1 MNATEELLKKVYD
14 TIRLVPAYDS
24 KTDYNLFRTL
34 EISGK
39 EVLMCRFLADLL
51 NPEGDHGCGI
61 LFLKTFLEEVLQEK
75 RMSDSLLAHTII
87 TKEYVIDKERR
98 IDLVIRNADFFI
110 PMEVKIY
117 AGEQEGQC
125 FDYFERAKN
134 SKMVY
139 LTRFGNQP
147 SPYSRRQRS
156 GNGILP
162 LSQIQ
167 CISWSKDVCNWLER
181 RLGNLPRPIEE
192 AVLQYL
198 DAIHS
203 ISDGRKRKIM
213 EKTMDVLYVS
223 PDYFAAGLEIE
234 RSMKQVKLR
243 LIRLLFDDFKEAM
256 EPLTK
261 KYGLELETDAK
272 YYSYENPKHDRF
284 YDCYST
290 YPGLNYVVKQ
300 VKFQKESLQMW
311 FRFEIE
317 QNLFAGFSLF
327 DTEAEPQDGYLK
339 GYQVNDIT
347 EKLVNEAAVYLD
359 REIIV
364 PENWW
369 FAWNYSNGKRSY
381 QEREV
386 PDFKA
391 MNECAVSLVD
401 PARRKCYVREAVAG
415 FEQSLLAKL
424 YLSRE
429 DSHLL

>member
-1 MNATEELLKKVYD
+1 MSAIEELLKKVYD
-14 TIRLVPAYDS
+14 TTQSIPVYHS
-24 KTDYNLFRTL
+24 KTSYNLFETL

-51 NPEGDHGCGI
+51 NPEGSHGCGI

-75 RMSDSLLAHTII
+75 RMPDSLLSHTIV
-87 TKEYVIDKERR
+87 TKEYVIDKDRR
-98 IDLVIRNADFFI
+98 IDLVIQNADFFI

-125 FDYFERAKN
+125 FDYFEHAKN

-139 LTRFGNQP
+139 LTRFGDTP
-147 SPYSRRQRS
+147 SLYSRKQRGGS
-156 GNGILP
+156 GILS

-167 CISWSKDVCNWLER
+167 CISWSEDISGWLDR
-181 RLGNLPRPIEE
+181 RLGSLPQPVEE
-192 AVLQYL
+192 AVQQYL
-198 DAIHS
+198 DTIHRV
-203 ISDGRKRKIM
+203 SDGRKRKKMEKIM
-213 EKTMDVLYVS
+213 EVLHES

-234 RSMKQVKLR
+234 RTMKQAKIK
-243 LIRLLFDDFKEAM
+243 LIRMVFDDFKEAM

-300 VKFQKESLQMW
+300 AKFQKESLQMW
-311 FRFEIE
+311 FRIEIE

-327 DTEAEPQDGYLK
+327 DIEAEPQDGYSK
-339 GYQVNDIT
+339 GYQVNEIT
-347 EKLVNEAAVYLD
+347 EGLINEAAKYLD

-381 QEREV
+381 QEQEV

-391 MNECAVSLVD
+391 INDCAVSLVD
-401 PARRKCYVREAVAG
+401 PETRKEYVKDAVAG

-424 YLSRE
+424 SVQDQTTR
-429 DSHLL
+429 

>member
-1 MNATEELLKKVYD
+1 MNVTEELLKKVYD
-14 TIRLVPAYDS
+14 TLRFVPAYDS

-147 SPYSRRQRS
+147 SLYSRRQRS

-167 CISWSKDVCNWLER
+167 CISWSKDVCDWLER
-181 RLGNLPRPIEE
+181 RLGNLPQPIEE

-213 EKTMDVLYVS
+213 EKTMDILYES

-234 RSMKQVKLR
+234 QSMKQAKLR

-327 DTEAEPQDGYLK
+327 DIEAEPQDGYLK

>member
-147 SPYSRRQRS
+147 SLYSRRQRS

-167 CISWSKDVCNWLER
+167 CISWSKDVCDWLER
-181 RLGNLPRPIEE
+181 RLGNLPQPIEE

-213 EKTMDVLYVS
+213 EKTMDVLYES

-347 EKLVNEAAVYLD
+347 EKLINEAAVYLD

-424 YLSRE
+424 YPSRE

>member
-213 EKTMDVLYVS
+213 EKTMDVLYES

-327 DTEAEPQDGYLK
+327 DTEAEPEDGYLK

>member
-1 MNATEELLKKVYD
+1 MSAIEELLKKVYD
-14 TIRLVPAYDS
+14 TTQSIPVYHS
-24 KTDYNLFRTL
+24 KTSYNLFETL

-51 NPEGDHGCGI
+51 NPEGSHGCGI

-75 RMSDSLLAHTII
+75 RMPDSLLSHTIV
-87 TKEYVIDKERR
+87 TKEYVIDKDRR
-98 IDLVIRNADFFI
+98 IDLVIQNADFFI

-125 FDYFERAKN
+125 FDYFEHAKN

-139 LTRFGNQP
+139 LTRFGDTP
-147 SPYSRRQRS
+147 SLYSRKQRGGS
-156 GNGILP
+156 GILS

-167 CISWSKDVCNWLER
+167 CISWSEDISGWLDR
-181 RLGNLPRPIEE
+181 RLGSLPQPVEE
-192 AVLQYL
+192 AVQQYL
-198 DAIHS
+198 DTIHRV
-203 ISDGRKRKIM
+203 SDGRKRKKMEKIM
-213 EKTMDVLYVS
+213 EVLHES

-234 RSMKQVKLR
+234 RTMKQAKIK
-243 LIRLLFDDFKEAM
+243 LIRMVFDDFKEAM
-256 EPLTK
+256 EPLAK

-300 VKFQKESLQMW
+300 AKFQKKSLQMW
-311 FRFEIE
+311 FRIEIE

-327 DTEAEPQDGYLK
+327 DMEAEPQDGYSK
-339 GYQVNDIT
+339 GYQVNEIT
-347 EKLVNEAAVYLD
+347 EGLINEAAKYLD

-381 QEREV
+381 QEQEV

-391 MNECAVSLVD
+391 INDCAVSLVD
-401 PARRKCYVREAVAG
+401 PETRKEYVKEAVAG

-424 YLSRE
+424 SVQDQTTR
-429 DSHLL
+429 

>member
-1 MNATEELLKKVYD
+1 MSAIEELLKKVYD
-14 TIRLVPAYDS
+14 TTQSIPVYHS
-24 KTDYNLFRTL
+24 KTSYNLFETL

-51 NPEGDHGCGI
+51 NPEGSHGCGI

-75 RMSDSLLAHTII
+75 RMPDSLLSHTIV
-87 TKEYVIDKERR
+87 TKEYVIDKDRR
-98 IDLVIRNADFFI
+98 IDLVIQNADFFI

-125 FDYFERAKN
+125 FDYFEHAKN

-139 LTRFGNQP
+139 LTRFGDTP
-147 SPYSRRQRS
+147 SLYSRKQRGGS
-156 GNGILP
+156 GILS

-167 CISWSKDVCNWLER
+167 CISWSEDISGWLDR
-181 RLGNLPRPIEE
+181 RLGSLPQPVEE
-192 AVLQYL
+192 AVQQYL
-198 DAIHS
+198 DTIHRV
-203 ISDGRKRKIM
+203 SDGRKRKKMEKIM
-213 EKTMDVLYVS
+213 EVLHES
-223 PDYFAAGLEIE
+223 PDYFATGLEIE
-234 RSMKQVKLR
+234 RTMKQAKIK
-243 LIRLLFDDFKEAM
+243 LIRMVFDDFKEAM

-300 VKFQKESLQMW
+300 AKFQKESLQMW
-311 FRFEIE
+311 FRIEIE

-327 DTEAEPQDGYLK
+327 DMEAEPQDGYSK
-339 GYQVNDIT
+339 GYQVNEIT
-347 EKLVNEAAVYLD
+347 EGLIKEAAKYLD

-381 QEREV
+381 QEQEV

-391 MNECAVSLVD
+391 MNDCAVSLVD
-401 PARRKCYVREAVAG
+401 PETRKEYVKEAVAG

-424 YLSRE
+424 SVQDQTTR
-429 DSHLL
+429 

>member
-1 MNATEELLKKVYD
+1 MSAIEELLKKVYD
-14 TIRLVPAYDS
+14 TTQSIPVYHS
-24 KTDYNLFRTL
+24 KTSYNLFETL

-51 NPEGDHGCGI
+51 NPEGSHGCGI

-75 RMSDSLLAHTII
+75 RMPDSLLSHTIV
-87 TKEYVIDKERR
+87 TKEYVIDKDRR
-98 IDLVIRNADFFI
+98 IDLVIQNADFFI

-125 FDYFERAKN
+125 FDYFEHAKN

-139 LTRFGNQP
+139 LTRFGDTP
-147 SPYSRRQRS
+147 SLYSRKQRGGS
-156 GNGILP
+156 GILS

-167 CISWSKDVCNWLER
+167 CISWSEDISGWLDR
-181 RLGNLPRPIEE
+181 RLGSLPQPVEE
-192 AVLQYL
+192 AVQQYL
-198 DAIHS
+198 DTIHRV
-203 ISDGRKRKIM
+203 SDGRKRKKMEKIM
-213 EKTMDVLYVS
+213 EVLHES

-234 RSMKQVKLR
+234 RTMKQAKIK
-243 LIRLLFDDFKEAM
+243 LIRMVFDDFKEAM

-300 VKFQKESLQMW
+300 AKFQKESLQMW
-311 FRFEIE
+311 FRIEIE

-327 DTEAEPQDGYLK
+327 DMEAKPQDGYSK
-339 GYQVNDIT
+339 GYQVNEIT
-347 EKLVNEAAVYLD
+347 EGLINEAAKYLD

-381 QEREV
+381 QEQEV

-391 MNECAVSLVD
+391 INDCAVSLVD
-401 PARRKCYVREAVAG
+401 PETRKEYVKEAVAG

-424 YLSRE
+424 SVQDQTTR
-429 DSHLL
+429 

>member
-1 MNATEELLKKVYD
+1 MSAIEELLKKVYD
-14 TIRLVPAYDS
+14 TTQSIPVYHS
-24 KTDYNLFRTL
+24 KTSYNLFETL

-51 NPEGDHGCGI
+51 NPEGSHGCGI

-75 RMSDSLLAHTII
+75 RMPDSLLSHTIV
-87 TKEYVIDKERR
+87 TKEYVIDKDRR
-98 IDLVIRNADFFI
+98 IDLVIQNADFFI

-125 FDYFERAKN
+125 FDYFEHAKN
-134 SKMVY
+134 SKIVY
-139 LTRFGNQP
+139 LTRFGDMP
-147 SPYSRRQRS
+147 SLYSRKQRGGS
-156 GNGILP
+156 GILS

-167 CISWSKDVCNWLER
+167 CISWSEDISGWLDR
-181 RLGNLPRPIEE
+181 RLGSLPQPVEE
-192 AVLQYL
+192 AVQQYL
-198 DAIHS
+198 DTIHRV
-203 ISDGRKRKIM
+203 SDGRKRKKMEKIM
-213 EKTMDVLYVS
+213 EVLHES

-234 RSMKQVKLR
+234 RTMKQAKIK
-243 LIRLLFDDFKEAM
+243 LIRMVFDDFKEAM

-300 VKFQKESLQMW
+300 AKFQKESLQMW
-311 FRFEIE
+311 FRIEIE

-327 DTEAEPQDGYLK
+327 DMEAEPQDGYSK
-339 GYQVNDIT
+339 GYQVNEIT
-347 EKLVNEAAVYLD
+347 EGLINEAAKYLD

-381 QEREV
+381 QEQEV

-391 MNECAVSLVD
+391 MNDCAVSLVD
-401 PARRKCYVREAVAG
+401 PETRKEYVKEAVAG

-424 YLSRE
+424 SVQDQTTR
-429 DSHLL
+429 

>member
-98 IDLVIRNADFFI
+98 IDLVIRKADFFI

-213 EKTMDVLYVS
+213 EKTMDVLYES

-347 EKLVNEAAVYLD
+347 EKLINEAAVYLD

-364 PENWW
+364 PEIWW

-424 YLSRE
+424 YPSRE

>member
-1 MNATEELLKKVYD
+1 MSAIEELLKKVYD
-14 TIRLVPAYDS
+14 TTQSIPVYHS
-24 KTDYNLFRTL
+24 KTSYNLFETL

-51 NPEGDHGCGI
+51 NTEGSHGCGI

-75 RMSDSLLAHTII
+75 RMPDSLLSHTIV
-87 TKEYVIDKERR
+87 TKEYVIDKDRR
-98 IDLVIRNADFFI
+98 IDLVIQNADFFI

-125 FDYFERAKN
+125 FDYFEHAKN

-139 LTRFGNQP
+139 LTRFGDTP
-147 SPYSRRQRS
+147 SLYSRKQRGGS
-156 GNGILP
+156 GILS
-162 LSQIQ
+162 LSQVQ
-167 CISWSKDVCNWLER
+167 CISWSEDISGWLDR
-181 RLGNLPRPIEE
+181 RLGSLPQPVEE
-192 AVLQYL
+192 AVQQYL
-198 DAIHS
+198 DTIHRV
-203 ISDGRKRKIM
+203 SDGRKRKKMEKIM
-213 EKTMDVLYVS
+213 EVLHES

-234 RSMKQVKLR
+234 RTMKQVKIK
-243 LIRLLFDDFKEAM
+243 LIRMVFDDFKEAM

-300 VKFQKESLQMW
+300 AKFQKESLQMW
-311 FRFEIE
+311 FRIEIE

-327 DTEAEPQDGYLK
+327 DMEAEPQDGYSK
-339 GYQVNDIT
+339 GYQVNEIT
-347 EKLVNEAAVYLD
+347 EGLINEAAKYLD

-381 QEREV
+381 QEQEV

-391 MNECAVSLVD
+391 MNDCAVSLVD
-401 PARRKCYVREAVAG
+401 PETRKEYVKEAVAG
-415 FEQSLLAKL
+415 VEQSLLAKL
-424 YLSRE
+424 SVQDQTTR
-429 DSHLL
+429 

>member
-381 QEREV
+381 QEHEV

>member
-1 MNATEELLKKVYD
+1 MSAIEELLKKVYD
-14 TIRLVPAYDS
+14 TTQSIPVYHS
-24 KTDYNLFRTL
+24 KTSYNLFETL

-51 NPEGDHGCGI
+51 NPEGSHGCGI

-75 RMSDSLLAHTII
+75 RMPDSLLSHTIV
-87 TKEYVIDKERR
+87 TKEYVIDKDRR
-98 IDLVIRNADFFI
+98 IDLVIQNADFFI

-125 FDYFERAKN
+125 FDYFEHAKS

-139 LTRFGNQP
+139 LTRFGDTP
-147 SPYSRRQRS
+147 SLYSRKQRGGS
-156 GNGILP
+156 GILS

-167 CISWSKDVCNWLER
+167 CISWSEDISGWLDR
-181 RLGNLPRPIEE
+181 RLGSLPQPVEE
-192 AVLQYL
+192 AVQQYL
-198 DAIHS
+198 DTIHRV
-203 ISDGRKRKIM
+203 SDGRKRKKMEKIM
-213 EKTMDVLYVS
+213 EVLHES

-234 RSMKQVKLR
+234 RTMKQAKIK
-243 LIRLLFDDFKEAM
+243 LIRMVFDDFKEAM

-300 VKFQKESLQMW
+300 AKFQKESLQMW
-311 FRFEIE
+311 FRIEIE

-327 DTEAEPQDGYLK
+327 DIEAEPQDGYSK
-339 GYQVNDIT
+339 GYQVNEIT
-347 EKLVNEAAVYLD
+347 EGLINEAAKYLD

-381 QEREV
+381 QEQEV

-391 MNECAVSLVD
+391 INDCAVSLVD
-401 PARRKCYVREAVAG
+401 PETRKEYVKDAVAG

-424 YLSRE
+424 SVQDQTTR
-429 DSHLL
+429 

>member
-1 MNATEELLKKVYD
+1 
-14 TIRLVPAYDS
+14 
-24 KTDYNLFRTL
+24 
-34 EISGK
+34 
-39 EVLMCRFLADLL
+39 MCRFLADLL

-134 SKMVY
+134 FKMVY

-147 SPYSRRQRS
+147 SLYSRKQRS

-162 LSQIQ
+162 LSQIR
-167 CISWSKDVCNWLER
+167 CISWSKDVCDWLER

-213 EKTMDVLYVS
+213 EKTMDVLYES

-391 MNECAVSLVD
+391 MNECAISLVD

>member
-1 MNATEELLKKVYD
+1 MSAIEELLKKVYD
-14 TIRLVPAYDS
+14 TTQSIPVYHS
-24 KTDYNLFRTL
+24 KTSYNLFETL

-51 NPEGDHGCGI
+51 NPEGSHGCGI

-75 RMSDSLLAHTII
+75 RMPDSLLSHTIV
-87 TKEYVIDKERR
+87 TKEYVIDKDRR
-98 IDLVIRNADFFI
+98 IDLVIQNADFFI

-125 FDYFERAKN
+125 FDYFEHAKN

-139 LTRFGNQP
+139 LTRFGDTP
-147 SPYSRRQRS
+147 SLYSRKQRGGS
-156 GNGILP
+156 GILS

-167 CISWSKDVCNWLER
+167 CISWSEDISGWLDR
-181 RLGNLPRPIEE
+181 RLGSLPQPVEE
-192 AVLQYL
+192 AVQQYL
-198 DAIHS
+198 DTIHRV
-203 ISDGRKRKIM
+203 SDGRKRKKMEKIM
-213 EKTMDVLYVS
+213 EVLHES

-234 RSMKQVKLR
+234 RTMKQAKIK
-243 LIRLLFDDFKEAM
+243 LIRMVFDDFKEAM

-300 VKFQKESLQMW
+300 AKFQKESLQMW
-311 FRFEIE
+311 FRIEIE

-327 DTEAEPQDGYLK
+327 DMEAEPQDGYSK
-339 GYQVNDIT
+339 GYQVNEIT
-347 EKLVNEAAVYLD
+347 EGLINEAAKYLD

-381 QEREV
+381 QEQEV

-391 MNECAVSLVD
+391 MNDCAVSLVD
-401 PARRKCYVREAVAG
+401 PETRKEYVKEAVAG

-424 YLSRE
+424 SVQYQTTR
-429 DSHLL
+429 

>member
-1 MNATEELLKKVYD
+1 MSAIEELLKKVYD
-14 TIRLVPAYDS
+14 TTQSIPVYHS
-24 KTDYNLFRTL
+24 KTSYNLFETL

-51 NPEGDHGCGI
+51 NPEGSHGCGI

-75 RMSDSLLAHTII
+75 RMPDSLLSHTIV
-87 TKEYVIDKERR
+87 TKEYVIDKDRR
-98 IDLVIRNADFFI
+98 IDLVLQNADFFI

-125 FDYFERAKN
+125 FDYFEHAKN

-139 LTRFGNQP
+139 LTRFGDTP
-147 SPYSRRQRS
+147 SLYSRKQRGGS
-156 GNGILP
+156 GILS

-167 CISWSKDVCNWLER
+167 CISWSEDISGWLDR
-181 RLGNLPRPIEE
+181 RLGSLPQPVEE
-192 AVLQYL
+192 AVQQYL
-198 DAIHS
+198 DTIHRV
-203 ISDGRKRKIM
+203 SDGRKRKKMEKIM
-213 EKTMDVLYVS
+213 EVLHES

-234 RSMKQVKLR
+234 RTMKQAKIK
-243 LIRLLFDDFKEAM
+243 LIRMVFDDFKEAM

-300 VKFQKESLQMW
+300 AKFQKESLQMW
-311 FRFEIE
+311 FRIEIE

-327 DTEAEPQDGYLK
+327 DMEAEPQDGYSK
-339 GYQVNDIT
+339 GYQVNEIT
-347 EKLVNEAAVYLD
+347 EGLINEAAKYLD

-381 QEREV
+381 QEQEV

-391 MNECAVSLVD
+391 INDCAVSLVD
-401 PARRKCYVREAVAG
+401 PETRKEYVKEAVAG

-424 YLSRE
+424 SVQDQTTR
-429 DSHLL
+429 